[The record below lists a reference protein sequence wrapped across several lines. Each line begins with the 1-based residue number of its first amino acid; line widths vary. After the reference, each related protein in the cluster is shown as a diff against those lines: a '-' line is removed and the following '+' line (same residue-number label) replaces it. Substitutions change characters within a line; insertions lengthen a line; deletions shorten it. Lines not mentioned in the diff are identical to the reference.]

1 MKQAQVESN
10 ANGLYNVIKTFLFKF
25 GLYKLLSRWK
35 WNWSFK
41 VSLEGSRKFWFFFPS
56 KNCLTPWQRRKVDF
70 FKV

>member
-41 VSLEGSRKFWFFFPS
+41 VSPEGS
-56 KNCLTPWQRRKVDF
+56 LT
-70 FKV
+70 

>member
-41 VSLEGSRKFWFFFPS
+41 VSLEGSRKFWFFFHP
-56 KNCLTPWQRRKVDF
+56 KIA
-70 FKV
+70 

>member
-41 VSLEGSRKFWFFFPS
+41 VSLEGSRKFWFFFSIQKLP
-56 KNCLTPWQRRKVDF
+56 NPLTK
-70 FKV
+70 KKS